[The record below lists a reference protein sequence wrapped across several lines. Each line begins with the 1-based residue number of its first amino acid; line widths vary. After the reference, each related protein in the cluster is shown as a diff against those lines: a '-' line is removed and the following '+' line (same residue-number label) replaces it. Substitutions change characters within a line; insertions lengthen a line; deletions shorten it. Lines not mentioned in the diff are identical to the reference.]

1 MAKEASQKKWQD
13 ILLWMTPLHRVLIAS
28 AITIITFIFIRKNFF
43 GGPLLA
49 ILLWDVFAFCYTLAT
64 WLIILTRSTIQLRAQ
79 ARIED
84 GSRTFVFS
92 SIIIASIACM
102 CTVVLLIVS
111 KEGSQ
116 SSLYLPVSIA
126 GMLLSWTIVH
136 TTFCL
141 HYAYL
146 FYDDDANDA
155 TKHAEGLDFPNEE
168 KPDLLDFA
176 YFAFVIGMTF
186 QVSDVEVTSRII
198 RRTVLFHGLLSFV
211 LNTFVVALTV
221 NLIAGLKT

>member
-1 MAKEASQKKWQD
+1 MAKDESKKRWQD

-28 AITIITFIFIRKNFF
+28 AVTILTSLFIEKSSFSA
-43 GGPLLA
+43 PLLA
-49 ILLWDVFAFCYTLAT
+49 ILLWDVFALSYTLAT
-64 WLIILTRSTIQLRAQ
+64 WLIILTRSTVQLRAQ

-92 SIIIASIACM
+92 TIIIASIACM

-116 SSLYLPVSIA
+116 SALYLPVSIA

-146 FYDDDANDA
+146 FYNDDKADA
-155 TKHAEGLDFPNEE
+155 TKHAEGLDFPNEK

-176 YFAFVIGMTF
+176 YFSFVIGMTF
-186 QVSDVEVTSRII
+186 QVSDVEVTSRVI
-198 RRTVLFHGLLSFV
+198 RRTVLLHGLLSFV

-221 NLIAGLKT
+221 NLIAGLKA